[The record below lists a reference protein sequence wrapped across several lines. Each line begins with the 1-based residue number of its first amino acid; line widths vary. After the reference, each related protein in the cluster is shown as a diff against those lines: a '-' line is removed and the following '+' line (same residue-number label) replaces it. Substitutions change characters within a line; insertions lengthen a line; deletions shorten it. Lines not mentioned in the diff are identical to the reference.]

1 MKKFLFTI
9 WEFPQKIVAAIIKKL
24 SKAEEIGEYNGAK
37 IYYWKWTGG
46 LSLSTN
52 IFVPFEWY
60 NQTAWQQNYVK
71 HEYGHT
77 IQSKMLG
84 PIYLIVIVIPSCL
97 WAWLGEKYREKNDV
111 SYYAFYTEKWA
122 NKLGGAKDDE

>member
-9 WEFPQKIVAAIIKKL
+9 WELPQKIAAVIIKKL

-37 IYYWKWTGG
+37 IYYWRWQGG
-46 LSLSTN
+46 MSLSTN

-60 NQTAWQQNYVK
+60 DRTAWQQNYVK

-84 PIYLIVIVIPSCL
+84 PIYLIVIGIPSFL
-97 WAWLGEKYREKNDV
+97 WAWLGDKYREKNNV
-111 SYYAFYTEKWA
+111 SYYVFYTEKWA
-122 NKLGGAKDDE
+122 NKLGGAKYDE